1 MVAKIGARI
10 GKPLR
15 FEALSDEEERRQL
28 LARNRPK
35 PMVEVLISVFRAM
48 REDRLAKVTDT
59 VERVLGRKPM
69 SFDQWLEQH
78 AAAFR

>member
-1 MVAKIGARI
+1 
-10 GKPLR
+10 
-15 FEALSDEEERRQL
+15 
-28 LARNRPK
+28 
-35 PMVEVLISVFRAM
+35 MVEVLISVFRAM